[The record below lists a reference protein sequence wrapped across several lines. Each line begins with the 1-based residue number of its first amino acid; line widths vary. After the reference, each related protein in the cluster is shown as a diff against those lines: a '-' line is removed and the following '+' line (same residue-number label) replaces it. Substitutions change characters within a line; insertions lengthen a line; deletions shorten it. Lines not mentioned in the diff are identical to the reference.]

1 MNYRFLCIITT
12 FIIFSKLIKVSICN
26 KPRVTGHSRV
36 WKYARF
42 PGSVPSSIT
51 GRELQFGGRDCRFWK
66 ASVPM
71 SNDLFSDMLLFLR
84 KKICLGRFLGHH
96 SVRESIRAGV
106 GALSLSILQLR
117 LGWHE

>member
-1 MNYRFLCIITT
+1 
-12 FIIFSKLIKVSICN
+12 
-26 KPRVTGHSRV
+26 VTSLAEV
-36 WKYARF
+36 
-42 PGSVPSSIT
+42 
-51 GRELQFGGRDCRFWK
+51 K
-66 ASVPM
+66 ADKQHLKTKIM

-96 SVRESIRAGV
+96 GVRESIRTGV